1 MIAATASIAGVSLAA
16 AAWASGEDAIG
27 PALLVMVAPAL
38 LVWFRPQPRTIGVWT
53 AFAWFSA
60 LMLVL
65 GDQYRGHAAIH
76 AWLDVFLPV
85 LLATLPIAGYG
96 ASAFTSERLVGEPSP
111 LARKLR
117 SIAAVAFLLALGLA
131 VIGFFPGKRCDAH
144 GHAALAGGLPLLVLL
159 AVAIGPG
166 FHVYANPTRTH
177 GWRWTIYG
185 LGLVLPGAALWSLTR
200 GSGLYADAHVILW
213 PQRVVELGV
222 GTLLALL
229 LLVLPAV
236 LLFAR
241 GDDDPA
247 PSELPPARLR

>member
-1 MIAATASIAGVSLAA
+1 ALAA
-16 AAWASGEDAIG
+16 AAWASGEASIG

-85 LLATLPIAGYG
+85 LLATLPIAVY
-96 ASAFTSERLVGEPSP
+96 
-111 LARKLR
+111 
-117 SIAAVAFLLALGLA
+117 
-131 VIGFFPGKRCDAH
+131 GFFPGKRCDAH
-144 GHAALAGGLPLLVLL
+144 SHAALAGGLPLLLLL

-185 LGLVLPGAALWSLTR
+185 LGLVLPGAALWSLMR
-200 GSGLYADAHVILW
+200 S
-213 PQRVVELGV
+213 LG
-222 GTLLALL
+222 
-229 LLVLPAV
+229 
-236 LLFAR
+236 
-241 GDDDPA
+241 
-247 PSELPPARLR
+247 PSEDAYVVLW